1 MQNRRHFI
9 RTLAAAPLA
18 AVPLTFGGR
27 SFAQG
32 AYPNRPIR
40 MIVPFTPGGALDTVA
55 RAVAPIAG
63 ERLGQQVV
71 IENRP
76 GGFTMIGNDMVA
88 KAAPDGYTLL
98 FAAAPIALNSA
109 LGLKLP
115 YDPMKDFEYVS
126 LVARIPGLLVINPA
140 LPVNNLKELVAYAK
154 KENAEKGSFQYASAG
169 VGTMGH
175 LLGEYFWSEQGVK
188 QVHVGYKGSVPA
200 LQDLIG
206 GQTRVLIDAYIPSGP
221 QVVNGRVR
229 GIALATSKRSP
240 VLPDIPTFAEAGFAG
255 FEAYGFYG
263 VAAPGGTPKAIVD
276 QLNAAFVAAASDR
289 KVRATLV
296 SSGYEVMASSPAEYR
311 SFVQKQIAQWGPVVK
326 KSNIRVE
333 Q

>member
-9 RTLAAAPLA
+9 RALAAAPLA
-18 AVPLTFGGR
+18 VATG

-32 AYPNRPIR
+32 TYPNRPIR

-55 RAVAPIAG
+55 RAVAPLAG

-109 LGLKLP
+109 LGLKMP

-140 LPVNNLKELVAYAK
+140 LPIKNLKELVAYAK

-206 GQTRVLIDAYIPSGP
+206 GQTKVLIDAYIPSGP
-221 QVVNGRVR
+221 QVVSGRVR

-240 VLPDIPTFAEAGFAG
+240 VLPDIPTFAEAGFPG

-276 QLNAAFVAAASDR
+276 KLSDAFVAAASDR

-311 SFVQKQIAQWGPVVK
+311 SFVQKQIALWGPVVK
-326 KSNIRVE
+326 KSNIKVE

>member
-1 MQNRRHFI
+1 MQSRRHFM
-9 RTLAAAPLA
+9 RTLCAASAG
-18 AVPLTFGGR
+18 FGAR
-27 SFAQG
+27 AFAEG
-32 AYPNRPIR
+32 AYPTRAIR

-76 GGFTMIGNDMVA
+76 GGFTVIGNEMVA

-98 FAAAPIALNSA
+98 FAAAPIALNTA

-115 YDPMKDFEYVS
+115 YDPMKDFEFVT
-126 LVARIPGLLVINPA
+126 LVARIPGIIVVHPSVA
-140 LPVNNLKELVAYAK
+140 VSNLRELVEYAR
-154 KENAEKGSFQYASAG
+154 KESREKGSFQYATAG

-175 LLGEYFWSEQGVK
+175 LLGEYFFSGQGVK
-188 QVHVGYKGSVPA
+188 SVHVGYKGSAPA

-206 GQTRVLIDAYIPSGP
+206 GQVSVLLDAYVPSGP
-221 QVVNGRVR
+221 QILSGRAR
-229 GIALATSKRSP
+229 GIAIATEKRSP
-240 VLPDIPTFAEAGFAG
+240 VLPDVPTFAESGYAG

-263 VAAPGGTPKAIVD
+263 VIAPARTPRAVIDK
-276 QLNAAFVAAASDR
+276 LNAAFVAAATDR

-296 SSGYEVMASSPAEYR
+296 ASGYEVIANSPAEYR
-311 SFVQKQIAQWGPVVK
+311 AFVRKQIDLWTPVVR
-326 KSNIRVE
+326 KSNIKVE

>member
-1 MQNRRHFI
+1 M
-9 RTLAAAPLA
+9 
-18 AVPLTFGGR
+18 
-27 SFAQG
+27 
-32 AYPNRPIR
+32 
-40 MIVPFTPGGALDTVA
+40 
-55 RAVAPIAG
+55 
-63 ERLGQQVV
+63 
-71 IENRP
+71 
-76 GGFTMIGNDMVA
+76 
-88 KAAPDGYTLL
+88 
-98 FAAAPIALNSA
+98 
-109 LGLKLP
+109 P

-140 LPVNNLKELVAYAK
+140 LPIKNLKELVAYAK
-154 KENAEKGSFQYASAG
+154 TENAEKGSFQYASAG

-206 GQTRVLIDAYIPSGP
+206 GQTKVLIDAYIPSGP

-240 VLPDIPTFAEAGFAG
+240 VLPDIPTFAEAGFPG

-276 QLNAAFVAAASDR
+276 KLSDAFVAAASDR

-311 SFVQKQIAQWGPVVK
+311 SFVQKQIALWGPVVK
-326 KSNIRVE
+326 KSNIKVE